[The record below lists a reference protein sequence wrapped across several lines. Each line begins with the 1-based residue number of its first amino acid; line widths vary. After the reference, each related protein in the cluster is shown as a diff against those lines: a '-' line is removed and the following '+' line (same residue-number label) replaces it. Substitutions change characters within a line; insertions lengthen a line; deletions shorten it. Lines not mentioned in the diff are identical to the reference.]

1 MLKLLGIAIAMS
13 IDAFSVSV
21 CVGTKYNKPSQ
32 TLRIVA
38 AFGFF
43 QFIMPL
49 IGAYFGLTLSKYTS
63 KVAYL
68 AAAVL
73 IVIAVKMLMDSFK
86 SEDCKVYTNDP
97 TKGLQLLILAIATSI
112 DALGA
117 GMSLILIGNSILFSS
132 VVIGVVCG
140 LFSYTGVL
148 IGKNAKTF
156 LGHYAE
162 KLGALILLII
172 AITFIW

>member
-1 MLKLLGIAIAMS
+1 MIKLLGIAVAMS
-13 IDAFSVSV
+13 IDAFSVSI
-21 CVGTKYNKPSQ
+21 CVGTKYNNSLQ

-49 IGAYFGLTLSKYTS
+49 IGAYFGFTLSKYTS

-73 IVIAVKMLMDSFK
+73 IVIAIKMFIDSLK
-86 SEDCKVYTNDP
+86 SEDCKVYTSDP

-132 VVIGVVCG
+132 IVIGVVCG
-140 LFSYTGVL
+140 LFSYIGVL
-148 IGKNAKTF
+148 IGKNAKTY
-156 LGHYAE
+156 LGHHAE
-162 KLGALILLII
+162 KFGALILLII